1 MWIQWCEHHG
11 VHTMALTT
19 VAELREVNTIVNTD
33 VIVNTKDEH
42 LDVNTTLS
50 I

>member
-1 MWIQWCEHHG
+1 MRTPWCEHHG
-11 VHTMALTT
+11 VNT
-19 VAELREVNTIVNTD
+19 VAELCEVNTSVNTD

-42 LDVNTTLS
+42 LDVNTILS